1 MLEHLLELL
10 FSLPGRIGGNFRQ
23 TFKSLSDRN
32 FRVYNLGMFLSNVG
46 TWMQGV
52 ALSWLVYRLT
62 GSAAALGLIS
72 FASNI
77 PLLLLTFLGGVV
89 ADRFDKR
96 KILFITQILA
106 MVQAVVLTLL
116 VALNLATIPILI
128 GMAVFL
134 GIVTAFD
141 VPARQSLVP
150 LMVKDPNDMPNAI
163 GLSSA
168 TFHVSRMIGP
178 ALGGLLI
185 ASFGETICFGLNAV
199 SFIAALIGLS
209 RISVPNAKP
218 VDNRKSK
225 GDKSVG
231 KAQDTESI
239 LQTIKRPEVFTLL
252 FLAAFVSTFG
262 MQYSILM
269 PVIVDKLLHGQSAQF
284 GLLSACA
291 GLGALIGALTIAATG
306 TRPGLRKRVGQAT
319 FALAFAL
326 CVLAFSKIMALSVVA
341 IIICGT
347 CLSTHWSGG
356 NSLMQK
362 CVDPTARGRM
372 MGVYTTF
379 TLGLA
384 PLTALISGWTAE
396 HYGVTVALL
405 VSASG
410 MLVGSVLYLIK
421 SRKLSDDCDRP

>member
-10 FSLPGRIGGNFRQ
+10 FALPGRVGGNFRQ
-23 TFKSLSDRN
+23 TFKSLSDRD

-77 PLLLLTFLGGVV
+77 PLLLFTFLGGMA
-89 ADRFDKR
+89 ADRFNKR
-96 KILFITQILA
+96 KILYITQTLA
-106 MVQAVVLTLL
+106 MIQAIVLTVL
-116 VALNLATIPILI
+116 VATGLATIPILI
-128 GMAVFL
+128 VMALLL
-134 GIVTAFD
+134 GVVTAFD

-150 LMVKDPNDMPNAI
+150 LLVKDQEDMSNAI

-178 ALGGLLI
+178 AIGGLLI
-185 ASFGETICFGLNAV
+185 ASFGETICFALNAV
-199 SFIAALIGLS
+199 SFIAALIGLA
-209 RISVPNAKP
+209 RISFAKI
-218 VDNRKSK
+218 DAKAKADASK
-225 GDKSVG
+225 NTKP
-231 KAQDTESI
+231 KETI
-239 LQTIKRPEVFTLL
+239 FQTIRRPGVFTLL

-262 MQYSILM
+262 MQYSVLM
-269 PVIVDKLLHGQSAQF
+269 PVIVDKLLHGHSTQY
-284 GLLSACA
+284 GLLSAAA

-306 TRPGLRKRVGQAT
+306 SKPGLRKRIGLAT
-319 FALAFAL
+319 LVLSFAVAILAMSQ
-326 CVLAFSKIMALSVVA
+326 VTILSVMA

-356 NSLMQK
+356 NTLMQK
-362 CVDPTARGRM
+362 CVDPSARGRL

-384 PLTALISGWTAE
+384 PLTALVSGWTAE
-396 HYGVTVALL
+396 HFGISVALSI
-405 VSASG
+405 SAAG
-410 MLVGSVLYLIK
+410 MLVGALLYLLK
-421 SRKLSDDCDRP
+421 VRKMSDDCDAPPRN